1 MSVILHTFYDQ
12 PRAGSH
18 EHHEYS
24 FLQIPRISPGS
35 AAAEHFQA
43 DSIPRDTRPCNG
55 RVAAIRAAQS
65 RGRRPFVKMHPPAE
79 LGPKAAARWQ
89 ARSVALEQRHG
100 KWAEAKHITRVSRA
114 QETSPRAISWAI
126 PQGSVAANHTSE
138 VWRSLLATDE
148 FLAKRADRKSNTAH
162 VLWAMLRCTDFRSMT
177 CRITWAT
184 IGDKIVQRFGPAAR
198 IKSRATI
205 GSILFDLRAWGL
217 VGIVASG
224 RSAEC
229 SAKAGQEARN
239 EAPVYVMTRPIGKGL
254 RSVNPDF
261 RGSAD
266 SPVVGACGHKMEPLG
281 VAGLIVPVGN
291 SYTREANSKTRS
303 ALPKSDIPQPGETAI
318 HSDHRTIERTQCQ
331 WPGNKAISTKRQC
344 LTAAAEL
351 ARKIPI
357 LRRFSKRDLRSL
369 IFEFTETGWTIADLH
384 IALDNRPDP
393 GPRGNFSWAALP
405 AQAPELTS
413 VDYSRLLR
421 GAIKARLNCWRTATG
436 EIMNSNSQR
445 QRQEQAQLHTQARAA
460 AKQRAQH
467 ADDAGNRIRVN
478 QHGAE
483 MTRAAIRAAKRRL
496 AGTPSST
503 GIPSTSTT

>member
-1 MSVILHTFYDQ
+1 M
-12 PRAGSH
+12 
-18 EHHEYS
+18 
-24 FLQIPRISPGS
+24 
-35 AAAEHFQA
+35 
-43 DSIPRDTRPCNG
+43 
-55 RVAAIRAAQS
+55 
-65 RGRRPFVKMHPPAE
+65 
-79 LGPKAAARWQ
+79 
-89 ARSVALEQRHG
+89 
-100 KWAEAKHITRVSRA
+100 
-114 QETSPRAISWAI
+114 
-126 PQGSVAANHTSE
+126 
-138 VWRSLLATDE
+138 
-148 FLAKRADRKSNTAH
+148 
-162 VLWAMLRCTDFRSMT
+162 
-177 CRITWAT
+177 
-184 IGDKIVQRFGPAAR
+184 
-198 IKSRATI
+198 
-205 GSILFDLRAWGL
+205 
-217 VGIVASG
+217 
-224 RSAEC
+224 
-229 SAKAGQEARN
+229 
-239 EAPVYVMTRPIGKGL
+239 
-254 RSVNPDF
+254 
-261 RGSAD
+261 
-266 SPVVGACGHKMEPLG
+266 
-281 VAGLIVPVGN
+281 
-291 SYTREANSKTRS
+291 
-303 ALPKSDIPQPGETAI
+303 
-318 HSDHRTIERTQCQ
+318 
-331 WPGNKAISTKRQC
+331 
-344 LTAAAEL
+344 

-496 AGTPSST
+496 AWPPSST